1 MSDVTKAW
9 ENLNTGVVV
18 SDPDFN
24 VLYVNKR
31 AYEIFDELE
40 IAGLKVGMNMVDC
53 HKPETIQKLKGIYQ
67 AFADKKIK
75 IHHYTTD
82 GPEGTLTI
90 VAVPFYDGDTLGGV
104 VEMVFEGGLA

>member
-1 MSDVTKAW
+1 MSDVSNAW

-24 VLYVNKR
+24 ITYVNKR
-31 AYEIFDELE
+31 GYGIFDELG
-40 IAGLKVGMNMVDC
+40 IPGLEVGKNMAAC
-53 HKPETIQKLKGIYQ
+53 HKPETVEKLKVIYKE
-67 AFADKKIK
+67 FADKKKK
-75 IHHYTTD
+75 IHYYTAD

-90 VAVPFYDGDTLGGV
+90 VAVPFYEGDALGGV